1 MLTLDIVGNKT
12 RLNVASP
19 TYWKDNYAKPLNFKI
34 SNDENQEALTWR
46 NTLLKQVKS
55 YADNNFN
62 PA

>member
-1 MLTLDIVGNKT
+1 MLHLLLTEKAIN
-12 RLNVASP
+12 
-19 TYWKDNYAKPLNFKI
+19 AKPLNFKI
-34 SNDENQEALTWR
+34 SNDENHEAFLTWR